1 MIIAVVIA
9 YVVYINGLDDSC
21 TIAYKPWIIGD
32 LIVVFASGIYKN
44 DNSKIAI
51 GDVIMYNIKY
61 ASDERWFR
69 LIFAILG

>member
-32 LIVVFASGIYKN
+32 LIVVFASGNYNYNLNSNRRCCNVQYKVC
-44 DNSKIAI
+44 I
-51 GDVIMYNIKY
+51 
-61 ASDERWFR
+61 
-69 LIFAILG
+69 